1 MYFMCICDYAY
12 TNMVRPNTMTTEN
25 RRKFTRIVF
34 SAPCELRQGQ
44 RKWQCGLVD
53 ISLKGVLI
61 TCPHDFSADQK
72 ESVLLVVS
80 LPGMASS
87 IMLDG
92 QIMHADDNQV
102 GIKINMID
110 IDSASNLRRLI
121 ELNVGDDS
129 LLKRELEALASPDEG
144 DH

>member
-1 MYFMCICDYAY
+1 
-12 TNMVRPNTMTTEN
+12 MTAEN

-44 RKWQCGLVD
+44 RQWQCGLLD

-61 TCPHDFSADQK
+61 ECPADFDADLKQ
-72 ESVLLVVS
+72 SILLVVS
-80 LPGMASS
+80 LPGMTSS

-92 QIMHADDNQV
+92 QIKHADNKQI

-129 LLKRELEALASPDEG
+129 LLKRELEALVSPESKP
-144 DH
+144 

>member
-1 MYFMCICDYAY
+1 
-12 TNMVRPNTMTTEN
+12 MTAEN

-44 RKWQCGLVD
+44 RQWQCGLLD

-61 TCPHDFSADQK
+61 ECPQAFDADLSQ
-72 ESVLLVVS
+72 SVLLVVS

-92 QIMHADDNQV
+92 MIKHADDKQV

-129 LLKRELEALASPDEG
+129 LLKRELEALASPNSG
-144 DH
+144 A

>member
-1 MYFMCICDYAY
+1 
-12 TNMVRPNTMTTEN
+12 MTAEN
-25 RRKFTRIVF
+25 RRKFTRIIF

-44 RKWQCGLVD
+44 RQWQCGLLD

-61 TCPHDFSADQK
+61 ECPQAFDADLSQ
-72 ESVLLVVS
+72 SVLLVVS

-92 QIMHADDNQV
+92 MIKHADDKQV

-129 LLKRELEALASPDEG
+129 LLKRELEALASPNSG
-144 DH
+144 A